1 MLTTSKAAVPLNPA
15 VPLPRPAP
23 PARSGVWTVDPASA
37 KVAFAGR
44 VARFAPEF
52 RARFATVDG
61 LVSVGAEIG
70 VDIAIPLAS
79 MTTGNRTWDDLLTV
93 LDPFEIDRFPIARFH
108 STNVALDRT
117 GGTAETISVQG
128 ALSLHGHVRELPLD
142 VRLASTDG
150 GALRLQ
156 ASGTVDRR
164 HHDIRCDI
172 PGLARLVPQR
182 MRLDIDVTARP
193 SVV

>member
-1 MLTTSKAAVPLNPA
+1 M
-15 VPLPRPAP
+15 PRPAP
-23 PARSGVWTVDPASA
+23 PVRGGVWAVDPASA

-52 RARFATVDG
+52 RARFAAVEG

-108 STNVALDRT
+108 STNISLD
-117 GGTAETISVQG
+117 GSGETAGETIGVRG
-128 ALSLHGHVRELPLD
+128 ALSLHGHVRELPLA
-142 VRLASTDG
+142 VRLESTDE
-150 GALRLQ
+150 GALRLH
-156 ASGTVDRR
+156 ASGTVDRQ

-182 MRLDIDVTARP
+182 MQLDIDVVARP